1 MATTLLHVDCSPM
14 GETSISRALT
24 REYARRWRGAH
35 PQGRIV
41 ARDLATTSIPPLDA
55 AWIAASYAPEAERSP
70 AQHALLA
77 QSTEL
82 VAELVAADD
91 VVIGMP
97 MHNWGPPATMKLWA
111 DQLVRFGVTIASTPQ
126 GLRGM
131 LGGKRVTCIVT
142 AGRHFEAHAG
152 RNHVE
157 PWLRTFFGNLGAAV
171 SIIFADGTADVRH
184 HRIERAEFL
193 ARHVEAIASLLA

>member
-1 MATTLLHVDCSPM
+1 MTTTLLHVDSSPM
-14 GETSISRALT
+14 GEASISRALT
-24 REYARRWRGAH
+24 REYARCWHDAH
-35 PQGRIV
+35 PHGRIV
-41 ARDLATTSIPPLDA
+41 TRDLATTSIPPLDA
-55 AWIAASYAPEAERSP
+55 AWIAANYTPEAERTP

-82 VAELVAADD
+82 VAELVAAGD
-91 VVIGMP
+91 VVIGAP
-97 MHNWGPPATMKLWA
+97 MHNWGPPATLKLWA
-111 DQLVRFGVTIASTPQ
+111 DQLVRFDVTIASTPQ

-157 PWLRTFFGNLGAAV
+157 PWLRTFFEHLGTSV
-171 SIIFADGTADVRH
+171 TVIFADGTADVRH
-184 HRIERAEFL
+184 HRVERAEFL
-193 ARHVEAIASLLA
+193 APHVEAIASLLA